1 MPDIDMMQ
9 HPVYKRVVELMFQD
23 QGLEAPEDYIIGE
36 EGSNDLEL
44 AANFLAT
51 LDDAELEI
59 LAVGGQEEWPLIFG
73 KTSPVTAEATHRIL
87 DAIFIGIGA

>member
-9 HPVYKRVVELMFQD
+9 HPVYKRVVELMFRD
-23 QGLEAPEDYIIGE
+23 QGLEPPEDYIVGE
-36 EGSNDLEL
+36 EGCDDLEV

-51 LDDAELEI
+51 LSDDELEI
-59 LAVGGQEEWPLIFG
+59 LAIGGQEEWPPIFG
-73 KTSPVTAEATHRIL
+73 KASPETADATHRIL